1 MNNNKSL
8 VIGCFIGILIIACFA
23 CLAVV
28 GLSAYFV
35 TQVADEGFTYEDFGN
50 NDNGLPTPTPNL
62 VRVDE
67 EENTPQDTLN
77 ALEQVIVPEND
88 PRDLAE
94 RLVGIENIPEL
105 VLDPNAP
112 YDVGDTKT
120 FWVMDTDTNI
130 SNEKDTTLRYVT
142 PHAYFWIGNNVDYD
156 EEELFLLAEVFET
169 KIYPTNREFFGSEWS
184 PGVDGDP
191 HIYIV
196 YVPGLGGNVAGYFSP
211 GDEVHPLASEY
222 SNGHEMFMFNSD
234 NTPLSAN
241 YTRGVLAH
249 EFQHMIHWF
258 RDRNETSWM
267 NEGFSEVSVLL
278 NGYDVGGVDS
288 LFFQNPDDQLNDW
301 PNDDN
306 TSPNYGSSF
315 IFLAYFLDK
324 MGEEV
329 TKSVIAHPANGLK
342 SIDIVLEDMN
352 IKDSLTG
359 QPIGADDLVLDWGL
373 TNYIQN
379 NSVMDG
385 RFTYNN
391 YPFAPQAF
399 ETETLTSCNGSEG
412 LRDVEQY
419 GTDYIRITC
428 DGSHNLSFVGSIR
441 TEVLPENPHTG
452 DYAFWSNKGD
462 ESDMTLTKT
471 FDFTDLDGPI
481 NFNYWLW
488 YDLEID
494 YDYIYLLASADGGP
508 WEFLIT
514 PSGTD
519 YDPSGNSYGWG
530 FNGITEGWIEETID
544 LSMYAGQEVQLRFE
558 YVTDAAVHG
567 EGLLLD
573 DVSIPELDY
582 FEGFEDGDGGWEA
595 EGFARISNQLP
606 QTYNLALISYGDE
619 TTVEYI
625 TLGEDNTAEISFEI
639 GNGVDEVVLVV
650 QGTTRFTRQKAAYK
664 LEFLP

>member
-1 MNNNKSL
+1 
-8 VIGCFIGILIIACFA
+8 
-23 CLAVV
+23 
-28 GLSAYFV
+28 
-35 TQVADEGFTYEDFGN
+35 
-50 NDNGLPTPTPNL
+50 
-62 VRVDE
+62 
-67 EENTPQDTLN
+67 
-77 ALEQVIVPEND
+77 
-88 PRDLAE
+88 
-94 RLVGIENIPEL
+94 
-105 VLDPNAP
+105 
-112 YDVGDTKT
+112 
-120 FWVMDTDTNI
+120 
-130 SNEKDTTLRYVT
+130 
-142 PHAYFWIGNNVDYD
+142 
-156 EEELFLLAEVFET
+156 
-169 KIYPTNREFFGSEWS
+169 
-184 PGVDGDP
+184 
-191 HIYIV
+191 
-196 YVPGLGGNVAGYFSP
+196 
-211 GDEVHPLASEY
+211 
-222 SNGHEMFMFNSD
+222 
-234 NTPLSAN
+234 
-241 YTRGVLAH
+241 
-249 EFQHMIHWF
+249 
-258 RDRNETSWM
+258 
-267 NEGFSEVSVLL
+267 
-278 NGYDVGGVDS
+278 
-288 LFFQNPDDQLNDW
+288 
-301 PNDDN
+301 
-306 TSPNYGSSF
+306 
-315 IFLAYFLDK
+315 